1 MDACKKQLH
10 LIGAYVDG
18 TAGQA
23 EKTALRAH
31 LAECP
36 ACDVYTR
43 ELIRTRELVQSLPEL
58 KPSPSLMPSL
68 STKLHEQHVG
78 WLQRTFG
85 SLTPSRLRAPIAV
98 AACLLL
104 AVVVGVATMG
114 HGPATV
120 SPSEVAEQPSFT
132 PAPAAHG
139 VETAL
144 VAYQPDI
151 YLPTQPAPDEF
162 LAECEQAHEA
172 ADPERTYWATGGV
185 MLTSTQY

>member
-1 MDACKKQLH
+1 MDACKKQLQ
-10 LIGAYVDG
+10 LIGAYVDA
-18 TAGQA
+18 TAGEA

-36 ACDVYTR
+36 ACDAYTR
-43 ELIRTRELVQSLPEL
+43 ELLRTRELVQSLPEL

-68 STKLHEQHVG
+68 SARLREQHLG
-78 WLQRTFG
+78 WFQRTFG
-85 SLTPSRLRAPIAV
+85 PLTPSRLRVPIAV

-104 AVVVGVATMG
+104 AVGVGVVTMN
-114 HGPATV
+114 HGPTTV
-120 SPSEVAEQPSFT
+120 SPSEWVEQPSFT
-132 PAPAAHG
+132 PTLAAG
-139 VETAL
+139 AVETAL
-144 VAYQPDI
+144 LAYQPDI
-151 YLPTQPAPDEF
+151 YLPAEPAPDEF